1 MSVVNSYMHIIEIIW
16 LVISEVG
23 LGNQLMV
30 YRCKSMTM
38 LFLQKYLT
46 LQMLNGLGLLYFL
59 LLFLSKPAFHMQ
71 VVF

>member
-1 MSVVNSYMHIIEIIW
+1 MICLMSVVNSYMHIVEIIW

-23 LGNQLMV
+23 LRNQLKV

-38 LFLQKYLT
+38 LFLQKNLT
-46 LQMLNGLGLLYFL
+46 LQMLNGLGLSYFL
-59 LLFLSKPAFHMQ
+59 LLFLSK

>member
-46 LQMLNGLGLLYFL
+46 LQMLNGLGLLHFL